1 MRSHSFLFFLPVFFV
16 ACFSVEDNSGK
27 SSYITHCASCH
38 GETGKGFQ
46 ELIPPLSQSDYT
58 CENADNLA
66 CIMKYGI
73 EGELV
78 VNGVVYDQPMAGLL
92 DLSPEEITNILNF
105 LVTDFKVRDKKF
117 NLSEVRTQLSRCQ

>member
-1 MRSHSFLFFLPVFFV
+1 
-16 ACFSVEDNSGK
+16 
-27 SSYITHCASCH
+27 
-38 GETGKGFQ
+38 
-46 ELIPPLSQSDYT
+46 
-58 CENADNLA
+58 
-66 CIMKYGI
+66 MKYGI